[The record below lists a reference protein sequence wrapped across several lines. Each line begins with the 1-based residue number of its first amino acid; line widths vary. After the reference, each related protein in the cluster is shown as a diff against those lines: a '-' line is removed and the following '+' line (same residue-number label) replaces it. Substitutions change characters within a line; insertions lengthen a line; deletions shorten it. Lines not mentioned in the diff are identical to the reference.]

1 MKTLLFLNGLFP
13 KNIPDISLYDFIVCT
28 DGAYNSLKKKGITPD
43 VISGDLDSIIG
54 ELPSDV
60 EIIRTPDQNT
70 TDFEKALDII
80 KKKEGKKVDV
90 YGASGKEQDHFLG
103 NLTVAL
109 KFENKLSITFY
120 DDYHCYFIASKEIS
134 FTTQIGKKVSL
145 YPYPS
150 AEDITTVGL
159 KYALLNENLHLRE
172 RIGIRNQ
179 ATKKTVKIS
188 FTKGNLVIFIEKD

>member
-1 MKTLLFLNGLFP
+1 
-13 KNIPDISLYDFIVCT
+13 
-28 DGAYNSLKKKGITPD
+28 KGITPD

-70 TDFEKALDII
+70 TDFEKALHII

-120 DDYHCYFIASKEIS
+120 DDYHCYFITSKEIS

-188 FTKGNLVIFIEKD
+188 FTKGNLVIFIEKY